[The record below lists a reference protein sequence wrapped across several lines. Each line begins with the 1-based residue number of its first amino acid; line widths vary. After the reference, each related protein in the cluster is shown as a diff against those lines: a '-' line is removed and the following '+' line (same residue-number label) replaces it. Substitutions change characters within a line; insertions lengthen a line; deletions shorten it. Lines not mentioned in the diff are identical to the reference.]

1 MKYKFIILICFCSYV
16 HSNYLDRDE
25 YMNLL
30 ILCQR
35 NMTLIRHIYGS
46 FQSCKTTKHN

>member
-25 YMNLL
+25 VHEFIDFMSKE
-30 ILCQR
+30 
-35 NMTLIRHIYGS
+35 HD
-46 FQSCKTTKHN
+46 FDKTYLV